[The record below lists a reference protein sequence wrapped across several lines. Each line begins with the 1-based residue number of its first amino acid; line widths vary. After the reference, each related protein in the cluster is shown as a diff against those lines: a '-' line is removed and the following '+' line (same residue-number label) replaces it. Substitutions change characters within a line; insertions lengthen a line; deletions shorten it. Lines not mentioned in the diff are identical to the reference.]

1 MRILLIIILTIF
13 SITAFGQTDQ
23 AIWSDLRTVKTD
35 YYELKVPS
43 DWRQMPTIGQG
54 PELLLEA
61 SGRAFP
67 AAYNGWPVI
76 VTVFFVKQDGANLE
90 DCKQK
95 CLDGYRGNPDRV
107 FPEKFRDGQ
116 ERVKLTDGQEAF
128 FLNTRFYRKSKEL
141 NQSRFD
147 LIVYSDKAK
156 SGYIYTV
163 SVQYADGDYQFETD
177 NNLSDFA
184 KKLYSYLT
192 LAS

>member
-1 MRILLIIILTIF
+1 MRIILIIILTIF
-13 SITAFGQTDQ
+13 NITAFGQTDQ
-23 AIWSDLRTVKTD
+23 AIWSNLRTIKTD

-43 DWRQMPTIGQG
+43 DWRQMPTLGQG

-67 AAYNGWPVI
+67 PAYNGWPVI
-76 VTVFFVKQDGANLE
+76 VTVFFVKQDGTNLE
-90 DCKQK
+90 NCKEK
-95 CLDGYRGNPDRV
+95 CLDGYRENPDRV

-116 ERVKLTDGQEAF
+116 ERVKLTDNQEAF
-128 FLNTRFYRKSKEL
+128 FLNTRFYRKSKGL
-141 NQSRFD
+141 NQTRFD
-147 LIVYSDKAK
+147 LVVYSDKAK

-163 SVQYADGDYQFETD
+163 SIQYADGDYQFETD
-177 NNLSDFA
+177 NNLAEFA